1 MPRYTQNSIN
11 EAASRN
17 NIVDVVSS
25 YLHLKRTGTS
35 YVGLCP
41 FHKEKTGSFHVS
53 EDKQLF
59 YCFGCGA
66 SGNIFDFVMKIE
78 NLDFVDALKFL
89 AQRAG
94 VTLEE
99 EHSSYKENEQRRNLK
114 QRILEMNKI
123 AARRFYDNL
132 MDENAKEAH
141 AYVKK
146 RALEKNAITKF
157 GLGYAKDSW
166 DDLLNFLKN
175 KGFTQDEILE
185 AGLIAKNEKG
195 KVYDKFRNRLMFP
208 IIDVRGNIVAFSG
221 RALGDDPA
229 KYMNSPE
236 TPVFHKSRNVFGLNI
251 AKQFSKTD
259 GVILVEGNM
268 DVVSLYQRGIPNA
281 IAGLGTAFTE
291 EHAQLLKR
299 YANVVYVCYD
309 SDEAGQKAALKA
321 VDILTG
327 SGNSVKVVTF
337 TGAKDPDE
345 FILKR
350 GCEAFKECIKKSV
363 SAIEFK
369 IMKERLRYD
378 LTDINE
384 KISFVNEAALILS
397 SVENTIEREA
407 YIKSIAK
414 ETDISEKSIT
424 SEINKIIFGKSKK
437 ELAKKERIINNVK
450 EEVRIVSDIAEKQ
463 NSGTYKTERMLLNV
477 MFFDDKAFNYAKEN
491 AEEALFSGDIHKQL
505 FKAIINYKK
514 EEGMNQASEFIV
526 TLDESLKN
534 YVSALLFKNYAAD
547 GLKMATDNISKLKE
561 ERKNA
566 YISKLAK
573 EGRIDEINEILKG
586 GGKINV

>member
-1 MPRYTQNSIN
+1 LARFTQNSIN
-11 EAASRN
+11 EVASRN

-41 FHKEKTGSFHVS
+41 FHREKTPSFHVS

-59 YCFGCGA
+59 YCFGCGT

-78 NLDFVDALKFL
+78 NLDFVDSLKFL

-99 EHSSYKENEQRRNLK
+99 DSSSFRENEERRNLK
-114 QRILEMNKI
+114 QRILAMNKI

-132 MDENAKEAH
+132 MDENAKDAM
-141 AYVKK
+141 AYAKK
-146 RALEKNAITKF
+146 RALEKNAIIKF

-166 DDLLNFLKN
+166 DDMLNYLKSE
-175 KGFTQDEILE
+175 GFTQDEILA
-185 AGLIAKNEKG
+185 AGLVSKNEKG
-195 KVYDKFRNRLMFP
+195 RVYDKFRNRLMFP
-208 IIDVRGNIVAFSG
+208 IIDVRGNVVAFSG

-251 AKQFSKTD
+251 AKNSSKTD

-268 DVVSLYQRGIPNA
+268 DVVSLYQRGITNA

-291 EHAQLLKR
+291 EHANLLKR

-321 VDILTG
+321 VDILADN
-327 SGNSVKVVTF
+327 GNSVRVVTF

-363 SAIEFK
+363 SATEFK
-369 IMKERLRYD
+369 IMKVRNNYD

-384 KISFVNEAALILS
+384 KINFVNEAAMILA
-397 SVENTIEREA
+397 SVENTVEREA
-407 YIKSIAK
+407 YVKSISK

-424 SEINKIIFGKSKK
+424 SEINKIIFSKTKK
-437 ELAKKERIINNVK
+437 EIVKKERIINNIKEDVK
-450 EEVRIVSDIAEKQ
+450 IVSDIGEKQ
-463 NSGTYKTERMLLNV
+463 NSGTYKTERMLLNI
-477 MFFDDKAFNYAKEN
+477 MFFDDKALKYARDN
-491 AEEALFSGDIHKQL
+491 ADESLFSGIIHKQL
-505 FKAIINYKK
+505 FKEMLKFK
-514 EEGMNQASEFIV
+514 EQSADASAPEFTV
-526 TLDESLKN
+526 TLDENLKN
-534 YVSALLFKNYAAD
+534 YASALLFKNYSTD
-547 GLKMATDNISKLKE
+547 GLKTAEDNIKKLKIE
-561 ERKNA
+561 KQKA
-566 YISKLAK
+566 LISELAK
-573 EGRIDEINEILKG
+573 DGRVDEINEILKG